1 MPVGYVIHGMAYR
14 MQDLS
19 MGIFYP
25 LGSLHCCISTYQ
37 RGLLRC
43 LSLLGRQC
51 EGLGTWDKQQVQIPT
66 SFHFKQY
73 MNRSVRGICE
83 VICRYKRDEM

>member
-1 MPVGYVIHGMAYR
+1 MSAGYVDMVWHIVMRFRRDYSVPFSS
-14 MQDLS
+14 LS
-19 MGIFYP
+19 YF
-25 LGSLHCCISTYQ
+25 TYQ

-73 MNRSVRGICE
+73 IKPLGSGNLR
-83 VICRYKRDEM
+83 EMALMM

>member
-25 LGSLHCCISTYQ
+25 LGSLHRCTSTYQ

-43 LSLLGRQC
+43 LSLLGR
-51 EGLGTWDKQQVQIPT
+51 
-66 SFHFKQY
+66 
-73 MNRSVRGICE
+73 
-83 VICRYKRDEM
+83 

>member
-1 MPVGYVIHGMAYR
+1 MSAGCVICRYSISTAKISSEAVSCLR
-14 MQDLS
+14 AS
-19 MGIFYP
+19 SAIP
-25 LGSLHCCISTYQ
+25 STYQ

-73 MNRSVRGICE
+73 LKPLGLGNLR
-83 VICRYKRDEM
+83 EMALMM